1 MRRSLFLSFDDD
13 DHPAAIDL
21 ATRSHVILCAPAQSM
36 ELSRDTS
43 HPMTEFSAAA
53 PPRVRIP
60 EVVVISDDDSIPFPP
75 GVQPT
80 SHDVAEDSCGSS
92 ESGSEISVDFGEL
105 EEPALQHQDTGD
117 SSRSGSESG
126 SELSGDFIDFEE
138 PALRR
143 KDRKVLEQFFPLT
156 VKRLCMARAAPNLGA
171 SRFNQLQRVAHG
183 SDQ

>member
-1 MRRSLFLSFDDD
+1 MRRCLLLSYDDD

-21 ATRSHVILCAPAQSM
+21 ASKSQVILGAPAMSM

-43 HPMTEFSAAA
+43 HPLTQFSAAA

-60 EVVVISDDDSIPFPP
+60 EVVVISDDDSNFPP

-80 SHDVAEDSCGSS
+80 TDDAAKDSCSSS

-105 EEPALQHQDTGD
+105 EEPALQQQDTGD
-117 SSRSGSESG
+117 SCSSGSESG

-171 SRFNQLQRVAHG
+171 SRFNELQRVANG
-183 SDQ
+183 SGQ